1 MYVVVR
7 VMKVQ
12 KGFSDKITEGF
23 LSKNAMSLSPGFVR
37 SVLMV
42 DKKNPEYDL
51 YRQEIFWL
59 DKKAFFVWEGS
70 PEHIMMHKEK
80 KNQEKP
86 EEIIEFSRETYEV
99 LASK

>member
-23 LSKNAMSLSPGFVR
+23 LSKNAMSQSPGFVKSNLLIDR
-37 SVLMV
+37 
-42 DKKNPEYDL
+42 KNPEYDL

-70 PEHIMMHKEK
+70 PEHILMHKEK
-80 KNQEKP
+80 KNHTKP
-86 EEIIEFSRETYEV
+86 EEIIETSRETYEL